1 MYNGREHDHVD
12 KLQQV
17 VRGAWAGVG
26 GRGQGREPPQG
37 SQEPCKNGVVSVLG
51 RVTFQQKRKRLAARY
66 VVSCKLVFSPPPCFQ
81 D

>member
-1 MYNGREHDHVD
+1 MARSTTTWTSCSRSLE
-12 KLQQV
+12 
-17 VRGAWAGVG
+17 VRGLAWGAG
-26 GRGQGREPPQG
+26 GRGESPPQG

-66 VVSCKLVFSPPPCFQ
+66 VVSCKLVFSPPRRFQ